1 MASRGRGVKVAGAP
15 AGPRGATAV
24 PAGTTRAGNFRA
36 PPAYPNF
43 AYRPAET
50 GRRSHHEIL
59 ERAEQIAEEIN
70 RAKGALIAD
79 RAADTR

>member
-1 MASRGRGVKVAGAP
+1 MK
-15 AGPRGATAV
+15 
-24 PAGTTRAGNFRA
+24 
-36 PPAYPNF
+36 
-43 AYRPAET
+43 
-50 GRRSHHEIL
+50 IL